1 MPPFSA
7 SRERSAASRHILLWE
22 AVELKNYLLLCRSI
36 THAQRMSNALEYA
49 GVRARISRPPV
60 GLSDKGCS
68 YAVRIAAAYYDEAMR
83 VLGAARLLPE
93 RVFFVSDDG
102 AYREILLR

>member
-1 MPPFSA
+1 MQ
-7 SRERSAASRHILLWE
+7 H
-22 AVELKNYLLLCRSI
+22 YLLLCRSI

-68 YAVRIAAAYYDEAMR
+68 YAVRIGAAFYDEAMR
-83 VLGAARLLPE
+83 QLAAARLLPE

-102 AYREILLR
+102 AYREIFVR